1 MKVLVVDDSPTM
13 RRIVVQ
19 MLKRLGYADITE
31 ANDGKEAL
39 AILRGGGGFGL
50 LLTDWNM
57 PIMNGLELV
66 QAVRSDDQVSSL
78 PILMVTTRNMKQ
90 DIVAAMR
97 AGVNNYVTKPFDPRR
112 SRRRSTRFW
121 PRSGA
126 LGRPYLRW
134 SQKNSWT
141 NSGRG
146 SKPKTAL
153 CSTM

>member
-19 MLKRLGYADITE
+19 MLKRLGYSKIVEADHGKDALNRLLT
-31 ANDGKEAL
+31 DGDFE
-39 AILRGGGGFGL
+39 L

-66 QAVRSDDQVSSL
+66 QAVRSNPKISNI

-97 AGVNNYVTKPFDPRR
+97 AGVNNYVTKPFDP
-112 SRRRSTRFW
+112 
-121 PRSGA
+121 
-126 LGRPYLRW
+126 
-134 SQKNSWT
+134 
-141 NSGRG
+141 
-146 SKPKTAL
+146 KTIKEKIDKVLSAV
-153 CSTM
+153 

>member
-66 QAVRSDDQVSSL
+66 QAVRSDDQLSSL

-97 AGVNNYVTKPFDPRR
+97 AGVNNYVTKPFDP
-112 SRRRSTRFW
+112 
-121 PRSGA
+121 
-126 LGRPYLRW
+126 
-134 SQKNSWT
+134 
-141 NSGRG
+141 
-146 SKPKTAL
+146 KTIKEEIDKVLAAV
-153 CSTM
+153 

>member
-19 MLKRLGYADITE
+19 MLKRLGYNYITE
-31 ANDGKEAL
+31 ADHGKDAL
-39 AILRGGGGFGL
+39 ERMQAAGDFEL

-66 QAVRSDDQVSSL
+66 QAVRADPQFAGL

-97 AGVNNYVTKPFDPRR
+97 AGVNNYVTKPFDP
-112 SRRRSTRFW
+112 
-121 PRSGA
+121 
-126 LGRPYLRW
+126 
-134 SQKNSWT
+134 
-141 NSGRG
+141 
-146 SKPKTAL
+146 KTIKEKIDKVLNAVQ
-153 CSTM
+153 

>member
-19 MLKRLGYADITE
+19 MLKRLGYSDITE
-31 ANDGKEAL
+31 ADHGKDAL
-39 AILRGGGGFGL
+39 ERMQAEGDFEL

-66 QAVRSDDQVSSL
+66 KIVRADPQFEGL

-97 AGVNNYVTKPFDPRR
+97 AGVNNYVTKPFDP
-112 SRRRSTRFW
+112 
-121 PRSGA
+121 
-126 LGRPYLRW
+126 
-134 SQKNSWT
+134 
-141 NSGRG
+141 
-146 SKPKTAL
+146 KTIKEKIDKVLNAVQ
-153 CSTM
+153 

>member
-19 MLKRLGYADITE
+19 MLTRLGYGDISE

-39 AILRGGGGFGL
+39 GMLQGGSGFEL

-57 PIMNGLELV
+57 PIMNGMELV
-66 QAVRSDDQVSSL
+66 QAVRFDDQLSSI

-97 AGVNNYVTKPFDPRR
+97 AGVNNYVTKPFDP
-112 SRRRSTRFW
+112 
-121 PRSGA
+121 
-126 LGRPYLRW
+126 
-134 SQKNSWT
+134 
-141 NSGRG
+141 
-146 SKPKTAL
+146 KTIKEKIDKVLAAV
-153 CSTM
+153 